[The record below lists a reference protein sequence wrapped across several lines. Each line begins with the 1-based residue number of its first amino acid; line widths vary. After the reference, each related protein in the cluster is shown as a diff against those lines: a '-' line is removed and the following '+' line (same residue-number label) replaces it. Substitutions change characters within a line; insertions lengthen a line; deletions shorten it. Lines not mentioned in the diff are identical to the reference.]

1 MRARVLPLDTVE
13 HRAAQELLPWFVN
26 GTLDAA
32 EREQVAAHM
41 AHCTRCQADAASQAE
56 LRAVAVDAAPGGS
69 VERDWAVL
77 RSRIDAMSAAPGRT
91 VSTTRPWWKQGLQVA
106 VALQALVMLV
116 LAVALV
122 GVPSRIEPYRA
133 LGVAPAAAEA
143 NALAVFRSN
152 ATEHEMRE
160 ALDTAGARI
169 VDGPTVT
176 HAYLLRLT
184 DPGPDALARLRS
196 QPCVLSVESLQGDA
210 PR

>member
-1 MRARVLPLDTVE
+1 MKARVLPLDTVE

-26 GTLDAA
+26 ETLDTA
-32 EREQVAAHM
+32 ERVQVAAHM

-56 LRAVAVDAAPGGS
+56 LRAMAIDAEPGGS

-77 RSRIDAMSAAPGRT
+77 RSRLNALPAAPNRS
-91 VSTTRPWWKQGLQVA
+91 VATTRPWWKHGLQVA
-106 VALQALVMLV
+106 VALQAVVMLV

-122 GVPSRIEPYRA
+122 GVPSRTEPYRA
-133 LGVAPAAAEA
+133 LGVAPAAPEA

-152 ATEHEMRE
+152 ATEQEMRE
-160 ALDTAGARI
+160 ALDAAGARI
-169 VDGPTVT
+169 VGGPTVT

-184 DPGPDALARLRS
+184 DLGPDVLARLRS
-196 QPCVLSVESLQGDA
+196 RPGVLSVESLEGDA